1 MIATL
6 QDLPTTPLYL
16 VLYACGVV
24 WLGFS
29 TMFMYLYITRQ
40 WQYRKFK
47 GSLALPV
54 LGNCYT
60 ADALSFMRYLASLRK
75 KHGKVFMVWPF
86 AKAYLVIADPTV
98 VRRVLSD
105 TKTFIKGSDYR
116 DIFSLGFGEGLVT
129 SSGEKH
135 TKDRA
140 IFSKYFVKA
149 NVTKYA
155 EMINESTKSCMAQK
169 LDPLLPAGTDGPV
182 EVNMETFFAVLSLRC
197 FLRFS
202 MNTTFDDDLALE
214 EELCHLV
221 SRGSWATARMMSLN
235 LPMWDVFYPVAL
247 IKYAKGKVWVECEKA
262 IARRRAEL
270 EAGTA
275 VDIDD
280 CLSAIIREK
289 MSEKDVLD
297 HVMTLVCAG
306 HDTTAFFSSFMML
319 LLAQHTGVQDRVRAE
334 IFEKMGDKPVITMED
349 VAELK
354 FLQKVMQETLRLYA
368 VIPMVT
374 REATEEVTVKEAGV
388 TIPKGANVMVPFF
401 LLNRD
406 PTVWENP
413 GVFNPDRFDEKA
425 SSGTEFTSAKKGF
438 FPFGYGSRTC
448 IGNTL
453 AQTENGIF
461 LCHLMRNF
469 KFTEL
474 KGFKPNI
481 FGGISLTTDNGIR
494 VKIER
499 LKRG

>member
-1 MIATL
+1 MISTL
-6 QDLPTTPLYL
+6 QDLPMTPLYIVGYVAL
-16 VLYACGVV
+16 AI
-24 WLGFS
+24 WAGFS
-29 TMFMYLYITRQ
+29 AMFMYLFITRK
-40 WQYRKFK
+40 WAYRKFK
-47 GSLALPV
+47 SNFTVPV

-60 ADALSFMRYLASLRK
+60 ADALSFMKYLATLRK
-75 KHGKVFMVWPF
+75 KHGRVFTVWPF
-86 AKAYLVIADPTV
+86 SKVYLVIADPVV

-105 TKTFIKGSDYR
+105 HKTFIKGGDYK
-116 DIFSLGFGEGLVT
+116 DIFSVGFGQGLVT

-155 EMINESTKSCMAQK
+155 GIINTSTKDCMHQK
-169 LDPLLPAGTDGPV
+169 LDVLMPAGTDGPV
-182 EVNMETFFAVLSLRC
+182 ECDMEPFFAVLSLRC

-202 MNTTFDDDLALE
+202 MNTTFDETKE
-214 EELCHLV
+214 ERLCHLV

-235 LPMWDVFYPVAL
+235 LPMWDIFWPVSL
-247 IKYAKGKVWVECEKA
+247 IRYAKGQVWLECEKA
-262 IARRRAEL
+262 IQRRQAEL
-270 EAGTA
+270 AAGTA
-275 VDIDD
+275 EDIDD
-280 CLSAIIREK
+280 CLSAVIREK
-289 MSEKDVLD
+289 MSDKDVID

-306 HDTTAFFSSFMML
+306 HDTTAFFSAFMML
-319 LLAQHTGVQDRVRAE
+319 LLAQHPEIQERVRAE
-334 IFEKMGDKPVITMED
+334 IFEKMGDKQEISMED

-425 SSGTEFTSAKKGF
+425 TSGTEFTSAKNGF

-461 LCHLMRNF
+461 MCHLLRSY
-469 KFTEL
+469 KFTPQP
-474 KGFKPNI
+474 GFKPSI
-481 FGGISLTTDNGIR
+481 FGGISLTTSNGIKVR
-494 VKIER
+494 IER
-499 LKRG
+499 LKR